1 MKILK
6 KRQII
11 ISIDDYCKLPFDDT
25 DIKHWNNVVSEM
37 LEDYDLEITKIEV
50 RDCETKQPND

>member
-1 MKILK
+1 MK

-11 ISIDDYCKLPFDDT
+11 ISIDDYCKLPFGDT

-37 LEDYDLEITKIEV
+37 LENYDLEITKIEV
-50 RDCETKQPND
+50 RDCETEQSND